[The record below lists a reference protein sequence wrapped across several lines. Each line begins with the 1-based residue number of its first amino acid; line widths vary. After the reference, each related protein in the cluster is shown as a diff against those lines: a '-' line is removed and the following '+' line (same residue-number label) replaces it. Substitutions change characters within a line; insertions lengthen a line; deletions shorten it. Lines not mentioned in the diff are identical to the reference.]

1 MAEPFRYLLRVRYGE
16 CDAQMI
22 VYNARWGDYVDIAT
36 TEFTRAV
43 FGTVDPSA
51 GLDWRLVRQ
60 ETSWRAP
67 ARFDDVLEARIR
79 TLAIGTTSFTLRCEF
94 FRYPDGAP
102 LVTSE
107 TVYVAVDARGDK
119 LAVPDQHRRS
129 LEEGATGRVVDHAAA
144 LIR

>member
-51 GLDWRLVRQ
+51 
-60 ETSWRAP
+60 TSTHRKPPNAP
-67 ARFDDVLEARIR
+67 R
-79 TLAIGTTSFTLRCEF
+79 
-94 FRYPDGAP
+94 RYALPSCMTG
-102 LVTSE
+102 V
-107 TVYVAVDARGDK
+107 ARGDC
-119 LAVPDQHRRS
+119 P
-129 LEEGATGRVVDHAAA
+129 
-144 LIR
+144 